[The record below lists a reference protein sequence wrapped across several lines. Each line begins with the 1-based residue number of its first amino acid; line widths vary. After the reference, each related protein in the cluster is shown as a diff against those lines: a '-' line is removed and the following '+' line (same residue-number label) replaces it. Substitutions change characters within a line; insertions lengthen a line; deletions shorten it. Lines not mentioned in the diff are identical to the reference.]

1 MNMQRKILKI
11 QDIMSKKVQMTVTNI
26 MMKKITVVMVMIKF
40 SMRNES
46 TRDRRK
52 MNQMKVERKKE
63 IQSMM
68 MMIES
73 DCLFL

>member
-11 QDIMSKKVQMTVTNI
+11 QDIMSKKVQMTATNI
-26 MMKKITVVMVMIKF
+26 MMKKITVVMVMIKT
-40 SMRNES
+40 SVRNES

-68 MMIES
+68 IES